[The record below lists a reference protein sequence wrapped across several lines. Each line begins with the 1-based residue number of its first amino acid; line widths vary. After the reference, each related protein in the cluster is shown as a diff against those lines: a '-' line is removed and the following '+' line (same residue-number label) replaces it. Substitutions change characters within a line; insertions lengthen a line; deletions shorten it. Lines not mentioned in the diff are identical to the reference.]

1 MGINALLLEIKSRL
15 ESEVPDW
22 PVGLGEV
29 TDGDTH
35 TPGERDHYFIVHY
48 LGYGGVRESTMSKDQ
63 AIKTET
69 VQVTVTAATL
79 EQCSWGVDKVED
91 SLLNHD
97 FTNSLWQQLEE
108 TTDIVV
114 EESGLW
120 TGHLTLEFHREG
132 VA

>member
-1 MGINALLLEIKSRL
+1 MSINALLLEIKSRL
-15 ESEVPDW
+15 ESVASDW

-35 TPGERDHYFIVHY
+35 TPGTNDHYFIVHY
-48 LGYGGVRESTMSKDQ
+48 LGYNGIRQSSIGLDQ
-63 AIKTET
+63 AIRQDT
-69 VQVTVTAATL
+69 VQVSVTATTL

-97 FTNSLWQQLEE
+97 FTNCLYQQLEE

-120 TGHLTLEFHREG
+120 TGHLTLVFHREG